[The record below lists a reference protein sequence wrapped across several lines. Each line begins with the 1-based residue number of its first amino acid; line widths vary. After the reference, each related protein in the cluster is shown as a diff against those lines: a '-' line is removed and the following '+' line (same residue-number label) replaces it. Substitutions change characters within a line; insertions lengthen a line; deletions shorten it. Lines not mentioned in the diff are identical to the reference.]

1 MRAVVQRV
9 GRASVTVGG
18 QVAGAIDEPGLL
30 VLVGITHT
38 DTPELAARMAAK
50 LWGLRILDGEKSC
63 SDVGA
68 PLLVISQFTLYAELA
83 RGRRP
88 SWSAAAPGPV
98 AEPLVG
104 AVVQAL
110 REAGARVQ
118 TGVFGANMKVSLV
131 NDGPVTIIIDLL
143 GHHRPV
149 YGTIDLLRHHRPV
162 TARRSLRPWGPA
174 RPARTAAGP
183 AATPGPATGT
193 TSGRTSGPPSRSS
206 GRSRRPWNRAW

>member
-9 GRASVTVGG
+9 AKASVTVGG

-30 VLVGITHT
+30 VLVGITHR

-50 LWGLRILDGEKSC
+50 VWGLRILDGEKSC
-63 SDVGA
+63 SDVDA

-110 REAGARVQ
+110 REARRPGADRGIRRRDEGLPGQ
-118 TGVFGANMKVSLV
+118 R
-131 NDGPVTIIIDLL
+131 
-143 GHHRPV
+143 RPSH
-149 YGTIDLLRHHRPV
+149 RHHRPV
-162 TARRSLRPWGPA
+162 TASPTCYGADL
-174 RPARTAAGP
+174 
-183 AATPGPATGT
+183 
-193 TSGRTSGPPSRSS
+193 
-206 GRSRRPWNRAW
+206 SRRRPVTGDLSAGALAFALGPSPASTHCGRARSDTWSCDRNDVWQNVRAAEPQ